1 MIDPAPAFR
10 DGIAMTSSAEKP
22 AAYQHLDHA
31 RRVLDV
37 EIEAL
42 QRTRDALGDAF
53 EQAIVLMLET
63 IARPAKIVVTG
74 VGKNLSIAEKISATL
89 ASTGSTSV
97 VLNPVQAMHGDLGIL
112 AAGDVLLALSF
123 SGTSEEILTLI
134 PAVRRLG
141 VPVISM
147 TGCPDSPL
155 AACSE
160 IVLPV
165 VVDREAC
172 PFNMAPTASTTA
184 TLALG
189 DALAMVLLEARGFK
203 RDDYA
208 KLHPA
213 GAIGRTLLTR
223 VADIMRKPPHIAVVS
238 IDATVQD
245 AILAMTHA
253 KSGSACVV
261 DDANQLKGIFTDG
274 DLRRHLT
281 GTPDLLTRPI
291 TSVMT
296 RDPIRVADD
305 QLAVDVLKLFERHQI
320 DDLPVVTAQG
330 NLAGCVDIQALPR
343 LKIL

>member
-1 MIDPAPAFR
+1 
-10 DGIAMTSSAEKP
+10 MTSPEDRPGAST
-22 AAYQHLDHA
+22 HLDHA
-31 RRVLDV
+31 RQVLDI

-42 QRTRDALGDAF
+42 RRTRAALGGAF
-53 EQAIVLMLET
+53 EQAIGLMLAT
-63 IARPAKIVVTG
+63 IARPAKLVVTG
-74 VGKNLSIAEKISATL
+74 VGKNLPIAEKISATL

-97 VLNPVQAMHGDLGIL
+97 VLNPVQALHGDLGIL

-123 SGTSEEILTLI
+123 SGTSDEILALI

-141 VPVISM
+141 VPVIAL
-147 TGCPDSPL
+147 TGCLDSPL

-203 RDDYA
+203 RQDYA
-208 KLHPA
+208 RLHPA

-223 VADIMRKPPHIAVVS
+223 VADIMRRPPRIAVVS
-238 IDATVQD
+238 SGATVQD
-245 AILAMTHA
+245 AILAMTRA

-261 DDANQLKGIFTDG
+261 DDANHLAGIFTDG

-281 GTPDLLTRPI
+281 ATPDLLTRPVAA
-291 TSVMT
+291 VMT
-296 RDPIRVADD
+296 REPIRVAAD
-305 QLAVDVLKLFERHQI
+305 QLAVDVLQLFERHQI
-320 DDLPVVTAQG
+320 DDLPVVDAQG
-330 NLAGCVDIQALPR
+330 SLAGCIDIQDLPR

>member
-1 MIDPAPAFR
+1 MKPHDGAPLAPVHR
-10 DGIAMTSSAEKP
+10 E
-22 AAYQHLDHA
+22 HA
-31 RRVLDV
+31 QQVFDI

-42 QRTRDALGDAF
+42 RCTRDALGEAF
-53 EQAIVLMLET
+53 GKAVTLLLET

-74 VGKNLSIAEKISATL
+74 VGKNLPIAEKISATL

-97 VLNPVQAMHGDLGIL
+97 VLNPVQALHGDLGIL

-123 SGTSEEILTLI
+123 SGTSDEILALM

-141 VPVISM
+141 VPVIAM
-147 TGCPDSPL
+147 TGAPDSPL
-155 AACSE
+155 ASCSE

-165 VVDREAC
+165 KIDREAC

-203 RDDYA
+203 RQDYA
-208 KLHPA
+208 RLHPA

-223 VADIMRKPPHIAVVS
+223 VADIMRQPPHIAVVDRGAS
-238 IDATVQD
+238 VQD
-245 AILAMTHA
+245 AVIAMTRA
-253 KSGSACVV
+253 QSGSACVV
-261 DDANQLKGIFTDG
+261 DEAGRLAGIFTDG

-281 GTPDLLTRPI
+281 ATPDLLARPI
-291 TSVMT
+291 AAVMT
-296 RDPIRVADD
+296 RDPIRVEAD
-305 QLAVDVLKLFERHQI
+305 QLAVDVLQLFERHKI
-320 DDLPVVTAQG
+320 DDLPVVDARG
-330 NLAGCVDIQALPR
+330 VLAGCIDIQDLPR

>member
-1 MIDPAPAFR
+1 MNRTAKEVPAYL
-10 DGIAMTSSAEKP
+10 E
-22 AAYQHLDHA
+22 HA
-31 RRVLDV
+31 RQVMDV

-42 QRTRDALGDAF
+42 KRTREALGESF
-53 EQAIVLMLET
+53 EAAIVLMLET

-97 VLNPVQAMHGDLGIL
+97 VLNPVQAMHGDLGML

-123 SGTSEEILTLI
+123 SGESEEILKLI

-141 VPVISM
+141 VPVIAM
-147 TGCPDSPL
+147 TGFPGSSL
-155 AACSE
+155 GACSQ
-160 IVLPV
+160 IVLTV
-165 VVDREAC
+165 HIDREAC

-208 KLHPA
+208 RLHPA
-213 GAIGRTLLTR
+213 GTIGRTLLTR
-223 VADIMRKPPHIAVVS
+223 VADIMRSGADIATVPM
-238 IDATVQD
+238 DARVQD
-245 AILAMTHA
+245 AIVAMTRT
-253 KSGSACVV
+253 KCGSACVV
-261 DDANQLKGIFTDG
+261 DGDGQLQGIFTDG

-281 GTPDLLTRPI
+281 RTPDLLNQPITAMMTSRPI
-291 TSVMT
+291 HVGK
-296 RDPIRVADD
+296 D
-305 QLAVDVLKLFERHQI
+305 QLAVDVLQLFEKHKI
-320 DDLPVVTAQG
+320 DDLPVVDADG
-330 NLAGCVDIQALPR
+330 RLAGCIDIQDLPR

>member
-1 MIDPAPAFR
+1 MN
-10 DGIAMTSSAEKP
+10 TKP
-22 AAYQHLDHA
+22 ECASTLYLDHA
-31 RRVLDV
+31 RRVMDV
-37 EIEAL
+37 EIDAL
-42 QRTRDALGDAF
+42 CRTREALGDTFA
-53 EQAIVLMLET
+53 AAVALMLET
-63 IARPAKIVVTG
+63 IARSAKIVVTG

-97 VLNPVQAMHGDLGIL
+97 VLNPVQAMHGDLGML
-112 AAGDVLLALSF
+112 SAGDVLLALSF
-123 SGTSEEILTLI
+123 SGESDEILKLI

-141 VPVISM
+141 VPVIAM
-147 TGCPDSPL
+147 TGNRSSSL

-165 VVDREAC
+165 LIDREAC

-208 KLHPA
+208 RLHPA

-223 VADIMRKPPHIAVVS
+223 VADIMRHGAGVATVTA
-238 IDATVQD
+238 DAQVQD
-245 AILAMTHA
+245 AIVAMTRA
-253 KSGSACVV
+253 KSGSACII
-261 DDANQLKGIFTDG
+261 DADGRLSGIFTDG

-281 GTPDLLTRPI
+281 DTPNLLTQPI
-291 TSVMT
+291 TSFMT
-296 RDPIRVADD
+296 ARPIRVNLN
-305 QLAVDVLKLFERHQI
+305 QLAVDVLQLFEKHKI
-320 DDLPVVTAQG
+320 DDLPVVDDEG
-330 NLAGCVDIQALPR
+330 HLAGCIDIQDLPR